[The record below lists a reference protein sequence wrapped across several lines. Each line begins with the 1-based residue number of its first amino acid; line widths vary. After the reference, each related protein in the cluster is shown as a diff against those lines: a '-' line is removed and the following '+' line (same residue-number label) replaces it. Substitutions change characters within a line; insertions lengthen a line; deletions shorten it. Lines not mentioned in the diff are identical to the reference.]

1 MFPERF
7 ILSMVLLSL
16 EPIRIGVIEFFTRVL
31 TVVVCSKANVLP
43 VKRFFPATSNSE
55 EGVLLNGRV
64 SGVGAC
70 VVGVCIVGARVVV
83 GSGTWIVVVS
93 TKSSSVR
100 QSSNQKQEE

>member
-1 MFPERF
+1 
-7 ILSMVLLSL
+7 MVLLSL
-16 EPIRIGVIEFFTRVL
+16 EPIRTGIIAFYTRVL
-31 TVVVCSKANVLP
+31 TAVVCSKANVLP
-43 VKRFFPATSNSE
+43 VNRFFPATSNSE

-64 SGVGAC
+64 SRVGDG